1 MYVQVLDVSFF
12 SVFTNHYDHV
22 VEEYIEKNGPR
33 SRIKLL
39 ASPSRIFCTRFT
51 WCAWLRT
58 LKSVDVAK
66 AFHDIGYT
74 WKDASPISFR
84 SMPDYTFDPTSNE
97 HLSSMDDE
105 YDDDHIEKVAEE
117 ISQQQQ
123 Q

>member
-1 MYVQVLDVSFF
+1 MYVQVLDVSSF
-12 SVFTNHYDHV
+12 SVFKKHYGHV
-22 VEEYIEKNGPR
+22 VEEYIEKNGTP
-33 SRIKLL
+33 SRIKLS
-39 ASPSRIFCTRFT
+39 ASQSCIFCTKFT

-74 WKDASPISFR
+74 WKDASPISLG
-84 SMPDYTFDPTSNE
+84 SIPDYTFDLTSNQ

-123 Q
+123 